1 MSIIEKWLSKE
12 NLELVAEV
20 ILLRENNAAMDML
33 LYEALIGAE
42 EVNKEL
48 TELRG
53 QNRRLKKELD
63 LERENHK
70 FVGDDQGGHVL
81 VNGKHK
87 WYPESLFSALKLRAE
102 KAETER
108 DEARRLVCKYML
120 SGSKGSVT
128 SEKHAA
134 MLQGW
139 MYLYPESEG
148 E

>member
-1 MSIIEKWLSKE
+1 MSMSEGRLSKE

-20 ILLRENNAAMDML
+20 TLLRENNAAMDML

-53 QNRRLKKELD
+53 QNRRLKKELA

-70 FVGDDQGGHVL
+70 LVG
-81 VNGKHK
+81 
-87 WYPESLFSALKLRAE
+87 
-102 KAETER
+102 
-108 DEARRLVCKYML
+108 
-120 SGSKGSVT
+120 
-128 SEKHAA
+128 
-134 MLQGW
+134 
-139 MYLYPESEG
+139 PESEG